1 MKWWVGL
8 LALLLILF
16 FGLIGVFYVRTFVAH
31 RADGIIVIVANGLD
45 SSLLNKA
52 RHQAAARGQT
62 LNIDELSSVAIL
74 DVQGLEQPVPDEAS
88 ASTALACGRRVRNGL
103 VGVTADATHLDT
115 LIYAAQNAGRSTGLV
130 TNRELTRPTPLAFYG
145 RTPGQ
150 PAYEARS
157 AAELIDTSEIDV
169 ILGGG
174 ADYFSPAT
182 LANERGRTD
191 GRDLIVDAAGKGY
204 TVVRTADDLD
214 RVPTWRTRQL
224 LGLFAPGDFTFAPFH
239 RGATTEPSL
248 SSMSA
253 TAIKCLQYN
262 VSGYLLVIED
272 GLIGKAARHNWT
284 DVALDE
290 VFALD
295 AAVGT
300 VRSYAGKQALV
311 LVTSNFN
318 LGSLDTAREDLAPAP
333 LPPAGPLGLG
343 AGVPPPPTNFD
354 SEPVEAGSGYEWLTG
369 PGGVPR
375 TEADRA
381 WLRAQ
386 YASGLF
392 SPNPADP
399 HHPAPAVRFA
409 RHADLTAGPAWLAA
423 GGVGAQNFAGFLSN
437 EKVFSLVQDLF

>member
-31 RADGIIVIVANGLD
+31 RADGIILIVANGLD

-52 RHQAAARGQT
+52 RHEAAARGQT
-62 LNIDELSSVAIL
+62 LNIDTLPEVAIV

-103 VGVTADATHLDT
+103 VGVTADATHLDS
-115 LIYAAQNAGRSTGLV
+115 LIYAAQKAGRSTGLV
-130 TNRELTRPTPLAFYG
+130 TNRELTRPTPLAFYS

-150 PAYEARS
+150 PGYEAQS
-157 AAELIDTSEIDV
+157 TAELIDTSDIDV
-169 ILGGG
+169 IMGGG
-174 ADYFSPAT
+174 ADYFSPAS

-191 GRDLIVDAAGKGY
+191 GRDLVADAARKGY
-204 TVVRTADDLD
+204 TLVRTEADLD
-214 RVPTWRTRQL
+214 RVPTWRTRSL
-224 LGLFAPGDFTFAPFH
+224 LGLFAPGDFTFSPFH
-239 RGATTEPSL
+239 RGATTEPNL
-248 SSMSA
+248 STMSA
-253 TAIKCLQYN
+253 VAIKCLQYN

-272 GLIGKAARHNWT
+272 GLIGKAARNNWT

-300 VRSYAGKQALV
+300 ARSYAGKQALI

-318 LGSLDTAREDLAPAP
+318 LGSLDTAREDLS
-333 LPPAGPLGLG
+333 LPPAAAPGVLTPDPASTSSGPV
-343 AGVPPPPTNFD
+343 APET
-354 SEPVEAGSGYEWLTG
+354 VEAGSSYEWLAG

-375 TEADRA
+375 TDADRN

-392 SPNPADP
+392 SANPADI

-423 GGVGAQNFAGFLSN
+423 GGVGAERFSGFIPN
-437 EKVFSLVQDLF
+437 EKIFSLVQDLF

>member
-62 LNIDELSSVAIL
+62 LNIDALSNVAIV
-74 DVQGLEQPVPDEAS
+74 DVQGLDQPVPDEAS
-88 ASTALACGRRVRNGL
+88 ASTALASGRRVRNGL
-103 VGVTADATHLDT
+103 VGVTADATHLDS
-115 LIYAAQNAGRSTGLV
+115 LIYAAQKAGRSTGLV
-130 TNRELTRPTPLAFYG
+130 TNRELTRATPLAFYG

-157 AAELIDTSEIDV
+157 AAELIDTSGIDV

-174 ADYFSPAT
+174 ADYFTPAT

-191 GRDLIVDAAGKGY
+191 GRDLVADAAGKGY
-204 TVVRTADDLD
+204 TLVRTGADLD
-214 RVPTWRTRQL
+214 RIPTWRTRQL
-224 LGLFAPGDFTFAPFH
+224 LGLFAPGDFTFGPFH

-248 SSMSA
+248 SSMAA

-272 GLIGKAARHNWT
+272 GLIGKAARNNWT

-300 VRSYAGKQALV
+300 TRSYAGKQALI
-311 LVTSNFN
+311 LVTSNFS
-318 LGSLDTAREDLAPAP
+318 LGSLDTAREDLA
-333 LPPAGPLGLG
+333 L
-343 AGVPPPPTNFD
+343 PPPPVPAATAAGALVPPAVPT
-354 SEPVEAGSGYEWLTG
+354 SETVEQGSGYEWLAG
-369 PGGVPR
+369 PGGVPK
-375 TEADRA
+375 TDADKA

-392 SPNPADP
+392 SPNPADL

-409 RHADLTAGPAWLAA
+409 RHADLTAGPAWIAA
-423 GGVGAQNFAGFLSN
+423 GGVGAERFSGFIPN
-437 EKVFSLVQDLF
+437 EKIFSLVQDLF